1 MRTFFLMLCCMFS
14 VATAHAAQ
22 TCKTD
27 SIPASTPNSQL
38 TDNGD
43 GTVTDRK
50 TGLMWK
56 QCLEGV
62 SGNLCETDSPS
73 SFTWQL
79 ALQQS
84 GVVNDAGGFAGFRDW
99 RLPNIRELRSL
110 AEEQCCYPAIN
121 SDRFPDTLSPFV
133 WSGSPYA
140 HNSDYAWYVYFG
152 SGSSGQHDRNDYHA
166 VRLVRGGQ

>member
-1 MRTFFLMLCCMFS
+1 MRTYFLIFFCVFS
-14 VATAHAAQ
+14 TATAHAAQ

-38 TDNGD
+38 TDNSD
-43 GTVTDRK
+43 GTVTDSK

-62 SGNLCETDSPS
+62 SGNLCETDSPG

-79 ALQQS
+79 ALQQPET
-84 GVVNDAGGFAGFRDW
+84 VNTGGGFAGYTDW

-110 AEEQCCYPAIN
+110 VEEQCSAPAIN
-121 SDRFPDTLSPFV
+121 LDRFPNTPSSYV
-133 WSGSPYA
+133 WSGSPGADY
-140 HNSDYAWYVYFG
+140 SVYAWYVSFNYGDSNFRYRYG
-152 SGSSGQHDRNDYHA
+152 SA
-166 VRLVRGGQ
+166 VRLVRDGQ